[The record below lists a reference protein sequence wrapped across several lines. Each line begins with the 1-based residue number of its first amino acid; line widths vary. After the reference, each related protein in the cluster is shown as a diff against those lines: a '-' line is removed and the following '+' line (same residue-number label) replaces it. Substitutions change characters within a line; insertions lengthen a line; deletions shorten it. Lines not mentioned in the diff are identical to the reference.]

1 MWTFLDF
8 SNLAE
13 RLKIAVAVFF
23 PGYILAEVPS
33 NMMLK
38 RFRPS
43 IWIPTIMVV
52 WAICTTLMGVVHN
65 FAGLVAARIALG
77 FAEGGL
83 FPGVAF

>member
-1 MWTFLDF
+1 MGFLLE
-8 SNLAE
+8 NTEQAQ
-13 RLKIAVAVFF
+13 IAVAVFF
-23 PGYILAEVPS
+23 PGYVLSEVPS

-43 IWIPTIMVV
+43 VWIPTIMVV

-65 FAGLVAARIALG
+65 FGGLVAARTALG

-83 FPGVAF
+83 FPGVAY